1 MKITVTVIKA
11 DVGGIGGHTRPSDG
25 LLNAVRNL
33 VKPQVRKDGK
43 GLLIDSYIGYCGDD
57 IHIVMTHTKG
67 VNNSQVHGLAWRAF
81 EAATRVAKSEGLYGA
96 GQDLLKD
103 SFSGNVK
110 GMGPG
115 VAEMTFDERPNEAF
129 TIYAADKTEPGA
141 FNYPFYRMFVDTLSN
156 TGLIVNQNL
165 SKGVRIS
172 VMDVE
177 KGKIATL
184 NMWEDKPTLEAA
196 LMYPGRYVVSTVTTK
211 DNQPILAASTDR
223 LHNIAGTYVG
233 KDDPICIIRTQKD
246 FPATEE
252 AGAAFN
258 NPHLVAGN
266 TRGSHHMPL
275 MPVKLNSPA
284 SINYAIPIVSALVFS
299 MHNGILTGPV
309 DGFESVDWD
318 YVRNIAMRRAMA
330 IRSQGFVHPATLVP
344 DELEYGVGYRARMS
358 ILWSRMRPIPGAS
371 PNVKQGQKPN
381 QNNKPQQ
388 KQGQKPQQGQRPP
401 QQNQQRPGQKPQQ
414 GQRPPQQGQKS
425 QQNQQRPQ
433 QKQQQGNRPQQGQRP
448 GQKPNQGNR
457 PQQNNRPQQ
466 GQQQKQGQRPQQ
478 QNQQRPGQKPQQG
491 QRPPQ
496 QGQRPQGQ
504 HPQQKQQGNRPQ
516 QGQRPQQ
523 QGQKPQQNQQRPQGQ
538 RPPQQQKPQT
548 PKPQTAPNTQVK
560 SESKSTEVKV
570 KKPRAPRKKKTD
582 TATTKPA
589 ESTVSTTSTPKTETS
604 T

>member
-25 LLNAVRNL
+25 LINAVRNL

-67 VNNSQVHGLAWRAF
+67 INNNAIHGLAWRAF

-115 VAEMTFDERPNEAF
+115 VAEMTFEERPNEAF

-141 FNYPFYRMFVDTLSN
+141 FNYPFYRMIVDTLSN

-165 SKGVRIS
+165 AKGVRIT

-252 AGAAFN
+252 AGSAFN

-275 MPVKLNSPA
+275 MPVKINSPA

-309 DGFESVDWD
+309 DGFASVDWD
-318 YVRNIAMRRAMA
+318 YVRNIAMKRAIA

-358 ILWSRMRPIPGAS
+358 VLWSRMRPIPGSS
-371 PNVKQGQKPN
+371 PNMKQHGQKPN
-381 QNNKPQQ
+381 KGNKQQQ
-388 KQGQKPQQGQRPP
+388 KQGQRP
-401 QQNQQRPGQKPQQ
+401 QNQQPPQGQKPGQKPQQ
-414 GQRPPQQGQKS
+414 GNKPQQQS
-425 QQNQQRPQ
+425 
-433 QKQQQGNRPQQGQRP
+433 NRPQQGQRP
-448 GQKPNQGNR
+448 GQKPQQGNR
-457 PQQNNRPQQ
+457 PP
-466 GQQQKQGQRPQQ
+466 QGQRPQ
-478 QNQQRPGQKPQQG
+478 
-491 QRPPQ
+491 
-496 QGQRPQGQ
+496 
-504 HPQQKQQGNRPQ
+504 
-516 QGQRPQQ
+516 
-523 QGQKPQQNQQRPQGQ
+523 QGQ
-538 RPPQQQKPQT
+538 RPPQQQKPQQS
-548 PKPQTAPNTQVK
+548 KPQTAPTQK
-560 SESKSTEVKV
+560 PESKSTQVKV
-570 KKPRAPRKKKTD
+570 KNPRAPSKKKTETTTK
-582 TATTKPA
+582 TATIKTTN
-589 ESTVSTTSTPKTETS
+589 STNSKTRNKKYRS
-604 T
+604 